1 MSEDGILWTVETGIW
16 KSRGRGLMRKFSS
29 IAKSL
34 MISKDFK
41 GVSTFSKQLQVYVQK
56 KKKKIFVD
64 CLKLKDLRLKAA
76 RKVKDVKMLSCVTSV
91 TCLY

>member
-56 KKKKIFVD
+56 KKKKENI
-64 CLKLKDLRLKAA
+64 CGLLKTKRLKA
-76 RKVKDVKMLSCVTSV
+76 KSC
-91 TCLY
+91 